1 MKKIMIIVLA
11 AMSLAA
17 VGCKKKGGMA
27 EAMNKM
33 GEFKD
38 KMCACK
44 DAKCAEGVSDEL
56 TKWSQEMAKTMQQPP
71 KMSEADQKRAAEM
84 GEQMG
89 KCMQTAMGA
98 GAAPE
103 GSTAAPTPAP
113 GAGPDGLPPEC
124 AEYKATV
131 EKLMGCQKM
140 PQQQRDTLK
149 KAFDDASAGWAN
161 MPAESKPQL
170 ATSCKAGTDAV
181 TASAK
186 GPCGW

>member
-44 DAKCAEGVSDEL
+44 DAKCAQSVSDDM
-56 TKWSQEMAKTMQQPP
+56 TKWGQEQSKAMTEPP
-71 KMSEADQKRAAEM
+71 KLSDEQVKQATDI

-89 KCMQTAMGA
+89 NCMVKAMGA
-98 GAAPE
+98 DTPTTNEQADPKAPE
-103 GSTAAPTPAP
+103 
-113 GAGPDGLPPEC
+113 DH
-124 AEYKATV
+124 
-131 EKLMGCQKM
+131 
-140 PQQQRDTLK
+140 LK
-149 KAFDDASAGWAN
+149 GDSSVLLK
-161 MPAESKPQL
+161 
-170 ATSCKAGTDAV
+170 
-181 TASAK
+181 
-186 GPCGW
+186 